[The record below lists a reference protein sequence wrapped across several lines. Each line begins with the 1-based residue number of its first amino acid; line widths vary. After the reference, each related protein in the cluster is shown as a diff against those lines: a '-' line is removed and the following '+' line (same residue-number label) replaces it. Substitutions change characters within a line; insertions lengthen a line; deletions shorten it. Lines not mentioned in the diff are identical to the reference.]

1 MEVKPEIKFGALG
14 AILLISWTL
23 IQYYLGFHSYNLQL
37 EFLSG
42 YGNSL
47 IVFIMLFIGI
57 REKRADWGNKFTLR
71 KGMKSGMYQLVLTA
85 TVASV
90 FMFFYDYKFNNMW
103 VERMVQWQQEH
114 GASNVFFIKVAND
127 QEGNLAILSNTE
139 THLCLY
145 FLGIILVGASM
156 AFMISASLLKN
167 KTADTRK

>member
-1 MEVKPEIKFGALG
+1 MNVKPEIKFGALG

-47 IVFIMLFIGI
+47 IIFIMLFIGI
-57 REKRADWGNKFTLR
+57 REKRSDWGNNFTLR
-71 KGMKSGMYQLVLTA
+71 KGLKSGIYQLVLTA
-85 TVASV
+85 TLASI
-90 FMFFYDYKFNNMW
+90 FMFIYSYKINNMW
-103 VERMVQWQQEH
+103 VERMVKWQQEH
-114 GASNVFFIKVAND
+114 GSSNVFFIKVSND
-127 QEGNLAILSNTE
+127 QEGNFAILSNTE

-167 KTADTRK
+167 KTAETRN

>member
-1 MEVKPEIKFGALG
+1 MEVKPEIKFGTLG
-14 AILLISWTL
+14 AILLISWIL
-23 IQYYLGFHSYNLQL
+23 IQYSLGFHSHNLQF

-42 YGNSL
+42 LGNSL

-57 REKRADWGNKFTLR
+57 REKRVDWGNKFTLR

-85 TVASV
+85 TLASV
-90 FMFFYDYKFNNMW
+90 FMFFYDYKINNMW

-114 GASNVFFIKVAND
+114 GSTNVFFIKVAND

-167 KTADTRK
+167 KIAVTRN

>member
-1 MEVKPEIKFGALG
+1 
-14 AILLISWTL
+14 
-23 IQYYLGFHSYNLQL
+23 
-37 EFLSG
+37 
-42 YGNSL
+42 
-47 IVFIMLFIGI
+47 MLFIGI
-57 REKRADWGNKFTLR
+57 REKRVDWGNKFTLR

-85 TVASV
+85 TLASV
-90 FMFFYDYKFNNMW
+90 FMFFYDYKINNMW

-114 GASNVFFIKVAND
+114 GSTNVFFIKVAND

-167 KTADTRK
+167 KIAVTRN

>member
-1 MEVKPEIKFGALG
+1 MEVKPEIKFGVLG
-14 AILLISWTL
+14 AILLILWTL
-23 IQYYLGFHSYNLQL
+23 IQYYLGFHSHNLHL

-42 YGNSL
+42 YGTSL
-47 IVFIMLFIGI
+47 FVFIMLFTGI
-57 REKRADWGNKFTLR
+57 REKRNDWGNEFTLR
-71 KGMKSGMYQLVLTA
+71 KGMKSGIYQLVLTA
-85 TVASV
+85 FIASI

-127 QEGNLAILSNTE
+127 QEGHLAILSNTE

-145 FLGIILVGASM
+145 FLGIILVGSSM

-167 KTADTRK
+167 KAAETSK